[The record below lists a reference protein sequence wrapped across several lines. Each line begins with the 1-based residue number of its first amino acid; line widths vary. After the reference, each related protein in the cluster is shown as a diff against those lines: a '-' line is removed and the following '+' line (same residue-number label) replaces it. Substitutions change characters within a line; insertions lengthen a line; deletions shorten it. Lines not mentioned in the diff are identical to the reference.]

1 MLFPLKNWLSPGW
14 WLLIFLLGAALNGF
28 AQQVSP
34 PPSVAL
40 DSVTVAPRAIDTQG
54 WLLLDKDIQLEL
66 GGAVHNLYNFK
77 FDKADKQFRSLRRRY
92 PQHPLAYFLLGLST
106 WWKMMPLPPTDPRYD
121 RQFYAYLDTA
131 TTKAHALYKA
141 DAQNYEACFF
151 LAAAYGF
158 EARLHAERRDWR
170 QATVSSRR
178 ALDYLQK
185 SRPANGL
192 SSEFELGFGLFDY
205 YAVWIAEEY
214 PWLRPVLFFFP
225 KGNSQQGLAEL
236 RRAAQTAFYAKTE
249 AAFFLLLIL
258 PSAREH
264 QAAQALGLA
273 RQLVTEFP
281 DNSRF
286 QVDYAKLC
294 FDQGQWEA
302 AEATCQA
309 ILAKNSQGYVGYEAL
324 AGRSTAYILGYL
336 QQHRY
341 HNPAKAQDYYR
352 RCLVFSETIQLTT
365 GYYVFANAALGHLAA
380 QQQDVAAACRYYA
393 VVVDKAGK
401 HEPQYQEART
411 YLHRYGSPKSL
422 R

>member
-1 MLFPLKNWLSPGW
+1 MLFTLKIWLSTGW
-14 WLLIFLLGAALNGF
+14 WLLILLLGATHNGF
-28 AQQVSP
+28 AQQVPS

-40 DSVTVAPRAIDTQG
+40 DSVTVAPQALDTQG
-54 WLLLDKDIQLEL
+54 WLLLDKDIQTEL
-66 GGAVHNLYNFK
+66 DGAVHNLYNFK
-77 FDKADKQFRSLRRRY
+77 FDKADRQFRSLRRY

-106 WWKMMPLPPTDPRYD
+106 WWKLMPLAPTDTRYD

-131 TTKAHALYKA
+131 ATKAHVLYKA
-141 DAQNYEACFF
+141 DARNYEACFF

-158 EARLHAERRDWR
+158 AARLHAERRDWR

-205 YAVWIAEEY
+205 YAVWIGEEY

-225 KGNSQQGLAEL
+225 KGNNPQGLADL

-258 PSAREH
+258 PSTREH
-264 QAAQALGLA
+264 QTAQALGLA
-273 RQLVTEFP
+273 RQLVSEFP

-302 AEATCQA
+302 AELTCQT
-309 ILAKNSQGYVGYEAL
+309 ILAKNSKGYVGYEAL
-324 AGRSTAYILGYL
+324 AGRPAAYILGYL

-365 GYYVFANAALGHLAA
+365 GYYVFANAALGSLAA
-380 QQQDVAAACRYYA
+380 QQQDVATACRYYA

-401 HEPQYQEART
+401 HEPQYQEAHA
-411 YLHRYGSPKSL
+411 YLRRHSSIKHL
-422 R
+422 Q